1 MKKRGRKSTKPE
13 EKRDEYD
20 PCSILPLE
28 LKTEILMKLPPKS
41 IARLGFVSNQ
51 WSSIIR
57 GQDFTNLYM
66 SRSLAQPRLLF
77 SVYRPNMQMQFFH
90 SCSQEDP
97 SSDHRRVSY
106 TLNSDLRYWF
116 SPPIGGLIFGRKDT
130 KAIIGNPSTGQF
142 VSLPRVKT
150 QRKDI
155 FSIFGY
161 DPVNDLYKVLCMTVI
176 TLRGSQAFKWEED
189 PMWEE
194 PMSEEHQ
201 VFTLGPKQK
210 WRKLQCKYRHRHY
223 SGSDQGIC
231 RNGVV
236 YYLASF
242 NYKRSMMSFDLR
254 SEDFHV
260 TKLPEDY
267 TLQQFGNLVNH
278 SGKITIVSHGHSGPM
293 DLWVLEDASKEEW
306 SKVAAIVPSI
316 ADLYGN
322 DLNVRF
328 KGILPTGEIII
339 AKLPSPNPFFFIC
352 YDPKE
357 KTARKVV
364 IEGIGEDSA
373 AISVFFDHV
382 ESHMVLSKVS

>member
-1 MKKRGRKSTKPE
+1 
-13 EKRDEYD
+13 
-20 PCSILPLE
+20 
-28 LKTEILMKLPPKS
+28 MKLQPKS

-116 SPPIGGLIFGRKDT
+116 SPPMGGLIFGRKGT

-176 TLRGSQAFKWEED
+176 TKRGSQAFKWED

-210 WRKLQCKYRHRHY
+210 WRMHARMSLSISSSFWISRDSR
-223 SGSDQGIC
+223 D
-231 RNGVV
+231 GVL

-242 NYKRSMMSFDLR
+242 KDKRSLMTFDLS
-254 SEDFHV
+254 SEDFNV
-260 TKLPEDY
+260 AKLPEDY
-267 TLQQFGNLVNH
+267 TLQQFGYLVNH
-278 SGKITIVSHGHSGPM
+278 SGKI
-293 DLWVLEDASKEEW
+293 
-306 SKVAAIVPSI
+306 AIVTR
-316 ADLYGN
+316 A
-322 DLNVRF
+322 
-328 KGILPTGEIII
+328 
-339 AKLPSPNPFFFIC
+339 
-352 YDPKE
+352 
-357 KTARKVV
+357 
-364 IEGIGEDSA
+364 
-373 AISVFFDHV
+373 
-382 ESHMVLSKVS
+382 

>member
-1 MKKRGRKSTKPE
+1 MKKRAMKSKKPE
-13 EKRDEYD
+13 EKRDEHD

-41 IARLGFVSNQ
+41 IARLGFVSNH

-57 GQDFTNLYM
+57 GQDFTDLYM
-66 SRSLAQPRLLF
+66 TRSLAQPRLLF

-106 TLNSDLRYWF
+106 TLNSDLRYSF
-116 SPPIGGLIFGRKDT
+116 SPHIGGLIFGQNNT
-130 KAIIGNPSTGQF
+130 KAMIGNPSTGQF
-142 VSLPRVKT
+142 VSLPKIKT
-150 QRKDI
+150 QRKHI

-161 DPVNDLYKVLCMTVI
+161 DPVNDLYKVLCMTEI
-176 TLRGSQAFKWEED
+176 TKRGSQDFKWED

-194 PMSEEHQ
+194 PMTEEHQ

-210 WRKLQCKYRHRHY
+210 WRMLECHYLHRHH
-223 SGSDQGIC
+223 SGSQGIC
-231 RNGVV
+231 RDGVL

-242 NYKRSMMSFDLR
+242 NDKRSLMSFDLS
-254 SEDFHV
+254 SEDFNV
-260 TKLPEDY
+260 AKLPEDY
-267 TLQQFGNLVNH
+267 TLQQFGNLVDH
-278 SGKITIVSHGHSGPM
+278 SGKIAIVSQAYSGPM

-316 ADLYGN
+316 TDIAGN
-322 DLNVRF
+322 VQRLIFR
-328 KGILPTGEIII
+328 GILPTGEIIL
-339 AKLPSPNPFFFIC
+339 ALLPTPKPPFFFLC

-357 KTARKVV
+357 KNARKVV
-364 IEGIGEDSA
+364 IEGIGEDYA
-373 AISVFFDHV
+373 AVNVFFDHV